1 MADQILSSEQLAN
14 LMPRASAVWAPALDS
29 AMQKYLINTKLRA
42 AAFLAQIAVESGE
55 LQHLEE
61 SFVYTPER
69 LLKVFPREF
78 PDLGT
83 ANRYAGQPH
92 AIADRVYS
100 GLYGNGDEQSG
111 DGWTYRGRGPLQI
124 TFKANYQ
131 ACAKGLND
139 TLVFTCP
146 DRLQTPVPGALSAA
160 WFFVEHGCLLFAD
173 AGNIDAVTHRV
184 TGSMEE
190 ADVRRKYYKTALMVL

>member
-1 MADQILSSEQLAN
+1 MLTSDILTRI
-14 LMPRASAVWAPALDS
+14 MPHAPNTWVQPLDD
-29 AMQKYLINTKLRA
+29 AMTRFLICTKQRA
-42 AAFLAQIAVESGE
+42 AAFLAQIATESGE

-61 SFVYTPER
+61 NMNYTAAR
-69 LLKVFPREF
+69 LMQVFPREF

-100 GLYGNGDEQSG
+100 GLFGNGDEQSG
-111 DGWTYRGRGPLQI
+111 DGWRYRGRGPMQI

-131 ACAKGLND
+131 ACSEGIND
-139 TLVFTCP
+139 NLIMSCP
-146 DRLQTPVPGALSAA
+146 DRLMTPGPGSLSAA
-160 WFFVEHGCLLFAD
+160 WFFANRGCNQLAD

-190 ADVRRKYYKTALMVL
+190 ADVRRKYYEKALAVLP